1 MDVILYSNNCPR
13 CKVLKQK
20 LDAKTVDYTEEN
32 SVEKM
37 LAMGIEQTPVLSV
50 NGSLLSYNEAIK
62 WAAKS
67 EVTNEKQ

>member
-13 CKVLKQK
+13 CRVLKQK
-20 LDAKTVDYTEEN
+20 LDAKAVDYAEEN

-50 NGSLLSYNEAIK
+50 NGRLLNFGQANE
-62 WAAKS
+62 W
-67 EVTNEKQ
+67 VNDR